1 MMQRRVLSFLAL
13 AFGFTWA
20 VAGIGALLGI
30 DATSGGP
37 YLALAAVCMF
47 GPAIAALVQ
56 HRHFDHAPWKALGL
70 HPELIR
76 WPFLFAAASIGLCI
90 VPLTLLVINLLGD
103 GLGYDVF
110 GHVEVSGSRF
120 NIAMGE
126 MVAQMGGNEMPN
138 AATEFLAG
146 LPGGLILAVLLFSGL
161 FSAFSINLPFM
172 LGEELGWRG
181 YLYQALAGWSA
192 GRRILFTGVVWGLWH
207 APLIA
212 MGHNYPGHPVLGIG
226 LMVVFCILLAFLFD
240 WARTRANSV
249 WAPAVL
255 HGVING
261 TASSVVFFS
270 WDGDVLFGSPV
281 GVAGFIAIA
290 FLALLVLGDGTY
302 RKGLMQARNGVAQD

>member
-1 MMQRRVLSFLAL
+1 M
-13 AFGFTWA
+13 AFGFTWG

-30 DATSGGP
+30 DATSGGS
-37 YLALAAVCMF
+37 YMALAAVCMF

-56 HRHFDHAPWKALGL
+56 HPYIDRAPWKALAL
-70 HPELIR
+70 HPGQIR
-76 WPFLFAAASIGLCI
+76 WPFLFAAAFLGLCI
-90 VPLTLLVINLLGD
+90 VPLTLLVIHLLGD
-103 GLGYDVF
+103 GLGFAAF
-110 GHVEVSGSRF
+110 GHVEVSGARF
-120 NIAMGE
+120 NIAVGE
-126 MVAQMGGNEMPN
+126 LITQMGGEEMPN
-138 AATEFLAG
+138 EATQFLAG
-146 LPGGLILAVLLFSGL
+146 LPGSLILVVLLFSGL

-181 YLYQALAGWSA
+181 YLYQALSGWSA
-192 GRRILFTGVVWGLWH
+192 GRRVLFTGVVWGLWH

-226 LMVVFCILLAFLFD
+226 LMVVFCVLLAFLFD

-270 WDGDVLFGSPV
+270 WEGDVLFGSPV
-281 GVAGFIAIA
+281 GLQTCSRWGRSR
-290 FLALLVLGDGTY
+290 LGSG
-302 RKGLMQARNGVAQD
+302 RSGLG